1 MSVVE
6 VATFRLRDGVDDVD
20 FLDADRRIQTDFI
33 PTLPGFMRRTTAR
46 GRDGEWLVVVLWG
59 SFADAEAADALAAG
73 DEDVRRFMAV
83 IDDGTYRCERYETLD

>member
-6 VATFRLRDGVDDVD
+6 VATFRLRDGVDEAD
-20 FLDADRRIQTDFI
+20 FLDADRRVQTDFI

-59 SFADAEAADALAAG
+59 SFADAEAADALAAD
-73 DEDVRRFMAV
+73 DEGVRTFMSA
-83 IDDGTYRCERYETLD
+83 IDDATYRRERYETLD